1 VSCPDWRGLAAHRER
16 GGAGAASWTEAM
28 GHFDACALCRREA
41 LAADPLLVFRR
52 LPAVELTPAEESS
65 EVEAMRQAVAA
76 MRTGK
81 RIESRRSF
89 AGWRRWAAA
98 AVLAMASLAMGRDR
112 TPSMEQAAAVTP
124 APMPAA
130 EVSAVPALEELNL
143 PQARVYQWNSKELR
157 VHMIFDP
164 SIDV

>member
-1 VSCPDWRGLAAHRER
+1 VSCPDWRRLAADRER
-16 GGAGAASWTEAM
+16 GGAEAASWTAAM

-52 LPAVELTPAEESS
+52 LPAVELTPDEESS

-98 AVLAMASLAMGRDR
+98 AVLAMISLGVGRDKEPR
-112 TPSMEQAAAVTP
+112 LEQVAIATP
-124 APMPAA
+124 APAPAEA
-130 EVSAVPALEELNL
+130 SAVPTLDVLNL
-143 PQARVYQWNSKELR
+143 PKARVYQWNSKELA